1 MRNTYGELINELK
14 NNHSMVMMTKL
25 SFKRGK
31 KIEKILLDLNKVQF
45 LNINKELDIDK
56 ELVIDG
62 EIKNSINKAI
72 DKRTPELI
80 IHNDEEQILI
90 EPFFPE
96 ARLIIFGGGNISEHL
111 ADIGAKIGFKVTVV
125 DDRLAY
131 ANRERFPL
139 ATEIIC
145 ESFENVFEKIKVN
158 KSDYVAIVTRGHK
171 YDKECLRAVLNIKPE
186 YLGMIGSNR
195 RVQGIKEQFIEEGY
209 SAELLNRICS
219 PIGFRIGGIT
229 PLEIAISIISQ
240 IIAQKRLGVSDMI
253 ACANAK
259 KRTNYSDMDIKVLE
273 NLAKEDEERKAIVTV
288 TSTKGS
294 TPRGAGAKMIVW
306 QSGKTLGSI
315 GGGCSEGEVILAAR
329 DLIED
334 EEEGSFITMQV
345 DMTGDV
351 AEDEGMV
358 CGGIMNVIIEV

>member
-1 MRNTYGELINELK
+1 MENMYEQLINKLK
-14 NNHSMVMMTKL
+14 ENHSMVMLTKL
-25 SFKRGK
+25 LSKREK
-31 KIEKILLDLNKVQF
+31 VTEKILIDLNEDG
-45 LNINKELDIDK
+45 LYDIKD
-56 ELVIDG
+56 EV
-62 EIKNSINKAI
+62 KNVINKAI
-72 DKRTPELI
+72 DKKIPEVFV
-80 IHNDEEQILI
+80 HSDEEQILI

-111 ADIGAKIGFKVTVV
+111 VDLGAKVGFKVTVI

-131 ANRERFPL
+131 ANKERFPL

-145 ESFENVFEKIKVN
+145 ESFENVFEKIRVN
-158 KSDYVAIVTRGHK
+158 KNDYVAIVTRGHK

-186 YLGMIGSNR
+186 YLGMIGSKR
-195 RVQGIKEQFIEEGY
+195 RVNGIKDEFIEEGY
-209 SAELLNRICS
+209 SAELLNKICS

-229 PLEIAISIISQ
+229 PLEIAISIITQ
-240 IIAQKRLGVSDMI
+240 IIAQKRLGTTDMI
-253 ACANAK
+253 ECANAK
-259 KRTNYSDMDIKVLE
+259 KRTNYSDIDIKVLE
-273 NLAKEDEERKAIVTV
+273 NLSKEDEERKAIVTV

-294 TPRGAGAKMIVW
+294 TPRGAGAKMITW
-306 QSGKTLGSI
+306 QDGRTLGSI

-334 EEEGSFITMQV
+334 GEIGSFITMQV

-358 CGGIMNVIIEV
+358 CGGIMNVLIEVL

>member
-14 NNHSMVMMTKL
+14 DNHSMVMMTRL
-25 SFKRGK
+25 SSKRGK
-31 KIEKILLDLNKVQF
+31 KIEKILLDLNKED
-45 LNINKELDIDK
+45 LLDID
-56 ELVIDG
+56 EDM
-62 EIKNSINKAI
+62 KNAINKAI
-72 DKRTPELI
+72 DKKTPELS

-111 ADIGAKIGFKVTVV
+111 VDLGAKIGFKVTVV
-125 DDRLAY
+125 DDRLSY
-131 ANRERFPL
+131 ANKERFPL
-139 ATEIIC
+139 ATEVIC
-145 ESFENVFEKIKVN
+145 ESFENVFEQINVN
-158 KSDYVAIVTRGHK
+158 QNDYVAIVTRGHK

-186 YLGMIGSNR
+186 YLGMIGSKR
-195 RVQGIKEQFIEEGY
+195 RVQGIKDQFKEEGY
-209 SAELLNRICS
+209 SAELLDKICS

-240 IIAQKRLGVSDMI
+240 IIAQKRLGISDMI

-273 NLAKEDEERKAIVTV
+273 NLAKEDEERRAIVTV

-294 TPRGAGAKMIVW
+294 TPRGAGAKMIIW
-306 QSGKTLGSI
+306 QNGKTLGSI

-329 DLIED
+329 DLIE
-334 EEEGSFITMQV
+334 EVEEGSFMTMQV

-358 CGGIMNVIIEV
+358 CGGIMNVLIEV

>member
-1 MRNTYGELINELK
+1 MRNIYGELINKLEE
-14 NNHSMVMMTKL
+14 NHSMVMLTKF
-25 SFKRGK
+25 SSKRGK
-31 KIEKILLDLNKVQF
+31 KIEKTLIDV
-45 LNINKELDIDK
+45 NKEDLLDIDEEMK
-56 ELVIDG
+56 NVIYKSMDKKIP
-62 EIKNSINKAI
+62 EIF
-72 DKRTPELI
+72 
-80 IHNDEEQILI
+80 IHKDDEQVLI

-111 ADIGAKIGFKVTVV
+111 VDLGAKIGFKVTVV

-139 ATEIIC
+139 ATEVIC
-145 ESFENVFEKIKVN
+145 ESFENVFKQINVN
-158 KSDYVAIVTRGHK
+158 KNDYVAIVTRGHK

-186 YLGMIGSNR
+186 YLGMIGSSR
-195 RVQGIKEQFIEEGY
+195 RVKGIKDQFIEEGY
-209 SAELLNRICS
+209 SAELLNKICS

-240 IIAQKRLGVSDMI
+240 IIAQKRLGTSDML
-253 ACANAK
+253 ACVNAK
-259 KRTNYSDMDIKVLE
+259 KRTNYSDIDIKVLE
-273 NLAKEDEERKAIVTV
+273 NISKEDEEKKAIVTV

-306 QSGKTLGSI
+306 SNGKTLGSI

-329 DLIED
+329 DLID
-334 EEEGSFITMQV
+334 EVEEGNFITMQV

-358 CGGIMNVIIEV
+358 CGGIMNVLIEV